1 MVMAHA
7 ETLNQTNSA
16 IPSIKRYAMVV
27 AMFFVTGVC
36 GCQDGVV
43 DELRTEAAHAREQA
57 LAAEK
62 SASLAM
68 HKTEVALQAALDERD
83 RALEAEKVALH
94 AAEAE
99 RAARD
104 EAIAARDIAMEAER
118 LAVQAAE
125 KANIASEAEK
135 LAREEAIA
143 ALQRAQEESRKLKEG
158 LK

>member
-1 MVMAHA
+1 MAMAHA

-104 EAIAARDIAMEAER
+104 EAR

-143 ALQRAQEESRKLKEG
+143 ALQRAQEEIRKLKEG